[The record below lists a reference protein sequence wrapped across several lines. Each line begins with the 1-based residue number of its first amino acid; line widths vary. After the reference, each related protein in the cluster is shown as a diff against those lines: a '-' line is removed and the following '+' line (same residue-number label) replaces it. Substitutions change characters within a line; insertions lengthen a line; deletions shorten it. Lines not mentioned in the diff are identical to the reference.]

1 MNAKTVAAAIGL
13 LFVMVVGTAALLGGP
28 SDLQAAQDVADDAV
42 AAEQD
47 RAARDSRAWVLQGYQ
62 RNVCSKSGQ
71 IAIWLDDKTPGCVRE
86 WRNP

>member
-13 LFVMVVGTAALLGGP
+13 LFVMVVGTAALIGGP

-47 RAARDSRAWVLQGYQ
+47 RAARDSRAWVLEAFT
-62 RNVCSKSGQ
+62 RNVCSKHGLV
-71 IAIWLDDKTPGCVRE
+71 ARWEGDKEIGCYQ
-86 WRNP
+86 NP